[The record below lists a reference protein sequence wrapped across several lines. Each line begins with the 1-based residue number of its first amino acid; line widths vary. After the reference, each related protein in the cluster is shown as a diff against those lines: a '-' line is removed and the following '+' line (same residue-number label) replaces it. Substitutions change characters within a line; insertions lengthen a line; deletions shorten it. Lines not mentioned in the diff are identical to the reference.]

1 MRGTQ
6 PIVPSRAA
14 MNRVEDFPLFAC
26 IVART
31 VRREVC
37 ERIHLLLENST
48 PRTSLV
54 DFTSHLRE
62 NPLAVGTSNLFL
74 SINDATNKYNR
85 NKRAYGG
92 KRYAYI
98 IIAVAL

>member
-14 MNRVEDFPLFAC
+14 MNRVKDFPSFVC

-37 ERIHLLLENST
+37 ERIHLIKFKKVT
-48 PRTSLV
+48 
-54 DFTSHLRE
+54 
-62 NPLAVGTSNLFL
+62 FL
-74 SINDATNKYNR
+74 SPQTASGQP
-85 NKRAYGG
+85 GG
-92 KRYAYI
+92 
-98 IIAVAL
+98 L